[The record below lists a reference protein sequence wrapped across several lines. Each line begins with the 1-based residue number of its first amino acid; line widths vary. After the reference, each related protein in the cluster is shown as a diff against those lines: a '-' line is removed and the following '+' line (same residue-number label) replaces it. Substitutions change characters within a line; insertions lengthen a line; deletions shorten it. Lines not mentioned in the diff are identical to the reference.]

1 MTSTIANSGSW
12 ADAGCATLFAG
23 LGRAPLAERCPVKA
37 VCQPNARRAHY
48 TLATMDQQRHA
59 AAATRVLVALCALH
73 ERGGARVQIPVGAP
87 R

>member
-1 MTSTIANSGSW
+1 MTSTIANSGGW
-12 ADAGCATLFAG
+12 ADAGRATSSAG
-23 LGRAPLAERCPVKA
+23 LGRAPLVERCPVKA

-73 ERGGARVQIPVGAP
+73 ERGGARVMIPVGAP